1 MPSTTRQSELGER
14 TTQPF
19 KQKRASTGVIPEEPR
34 APFTGSEPQHRYLAQ
49 RFVTAARDHELQHS
63 RGTVLADG
71 VGHERLGRIAI
82 RPTYGDPPVDFDA
95 ADE

>member
-49 RFVTAARDHELQHS
+49 RFVRRRADHELQHS
-63 RGTVLADG
+63 RGTVLQTASATNAS
-71 VGHERLGRIAI
+71 VESV
-82 RPTYGDPPVDFDA
+82 RPDHGDPPVDFDA